1 MKKKKAGFTLIEIM
15 IVLMLTVIVIGIMT
29 SIFST
34 GNRVFSDANIKSDLQ
49 IEGQSIHEIISNMGM
64 QGLGIKEITLS
75 DGTIDFEKTE
85 DVSKKES
92 VMNKWNSIQEIV
104 LYGVETD
111 ESNKIVKKSYT
122 FRLKNKELSMIKQG
136 SSLGRV
142 LSTNVENFKVNPS
155 NMGVEVEINLIKKK
169 GFEEK
174 KYPIKVDVLFRN
186 KDVIIDSY
194 AVTI

>member
-15 IVLMLTVIVIGIMT
+15 IVLMLTVVVIGIMT

-64 QGLGIKEITLS
+64 QGIGIKEITLS

-169 GFEEK
+169 GYEEK

-186 KDVIIDSY
+186 KDVIIDS
-194 AVTI
+194 

>member
-15 IVLMLTVIVIGIMT
+15 IVLMLTVVVIGIMT

-34 GNRVFSDANIKSDLQ
+34 GNRVFSDADIKSDLQ

-75 DGTIDFEKTE
+75 KGTIDFEKTE
-85 DVSKKES
+85 DVSKKENI
-92 VMNKWNSIQEIV
+92 MNKWNSIQQIV
-104 LYGVETD
+104 LYGIETD
-111 ESNKIVKKSYT
+111 ENNKIVKKTYT
-122 FRLKNKELSMIKQG
+122 FRLRNKELSMVKEG

-142 LSTNVENFKVNPS
+142 LSENVENFRINPS
-155 NMGVEVEINLIKKK
+155 NMGLEVEINLTKKK

-186 KDVIIDSY
+186 KDVIIDS
-194 AVTI
+194 